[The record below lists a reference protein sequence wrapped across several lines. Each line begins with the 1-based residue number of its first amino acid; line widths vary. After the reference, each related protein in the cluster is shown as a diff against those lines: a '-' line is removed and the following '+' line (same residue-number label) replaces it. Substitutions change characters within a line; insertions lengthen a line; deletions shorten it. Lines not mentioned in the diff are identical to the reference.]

1 MFVAAP
7 AKETP
12 ACHAR
17 WSGHPGNTGGTRSAA
32 TAHPG
37 SPSLAPEPALGRAF
51 GPTRGALAGD
61 DRVRERHRSASGHAP
76 PLPRPRHRAGRVM
89 CPSRGHA
96 ASPLLPTL
104 QFVSG
109 PLRDEGWRALKRRH
123 ASLVLWG
130 ASPAPA
136 ATISGLRHPRS
147 TGERNGQPCELP
159 PPDHPSR
166 AGFRLASS
174 GLARPAY
181 GQPCDS
187 RSYCRRASFA
197 EASRRH
203 GLRNPCRQA
212 PHLAPPTGRHR

>member
-1 MFVAAP
+1 MIAALAGLGNRLGGCVLRGSGFALAAQDEEGGCSLPRPRRKHPPVMP
-7 AKETP
+7 AGAGIQGTP
-12 ACHAR
+12 A
-17 WSGHPGNTGGTRSAA
+17 GTRSAA

-104 QFVSG
+104 RFVSG

-147 TGERNGQPCELP
+147 TGERNDSLVSC
-159 PPDHPSR
+159 
-166 AGFRLASS
+166 
-174 GLARPAY
+174 RP
-181 GQPCDS
+181 
-187 RSYCRRASFA
+187 
-197 EASRRH
+197 
-203 GLRNPCRQA
+203 
-212 PHLAPPTGRHR
+212 